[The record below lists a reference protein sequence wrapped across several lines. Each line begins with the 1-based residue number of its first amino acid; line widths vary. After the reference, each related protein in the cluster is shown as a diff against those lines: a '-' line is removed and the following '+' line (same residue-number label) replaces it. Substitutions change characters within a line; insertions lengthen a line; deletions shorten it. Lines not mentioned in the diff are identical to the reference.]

1 MAALKRFLARLSN
14 LFHSGRAERELA
26 REVAAHL
33 ALIDDDF
40 RRRGLSPDEAQRA
53 ARQALGGV
61 DQTKELHRD
70 ARSLAWLEDLRR
82 DLGYAVRSLA
92 RSPGFA
98 AVAILTL
105 TLGIGANTAIFSVVN
120 SVLLRPLPFADSD
133 RLAGLFYHQ
142 PASESPTGV
151 PRRLRVGLSVAD
163 LIELRRRTDAITH
176 AGASGLSF
184 MVMTGGNETT
194 RLEGA
199 RVSPALLQ
207 MLGVRPALGR
217 IFTPA
222 DESLGAEP
230 VVILSHAAWRRYFAG
245 DPAALGRTVALD
257 DVFARIPPASA
268 RAPVSDGPTRHTIV
282 GVMPEDFRFGRQDQF
297 WIPLSLTETG
307 NRPPPR
313 GELIARLA
321 DGVTPDAAAAEVGA
335 IVRDLHGQKPAATAG
350 GRYEFVRL
358 QDLVV
363 APVRPAL
370 LVLMT
375 AVGLVLLIACVNV
388 ANLLFARTSAR
399 EREIAVRVALGA
411 SRGRVIRQLLT
422 ETVLLTFV
430 GAIAGVSLAV
440 GGVRLL
446 RTLATTIPRLDLGV
460 QLPFPRLEDIAI
472 DTAALAFAI
481 TAAFVTA
488 GLCGLGPALRHSR
501 VDQGVTLRTRSV
513 RNRTR
518 GVLVIAEVAM
528 ATALL
533 VGGGLLIRS
542 FTNLATVRL
551 GYDPSNVLTFQV
563 GLPPD
568 RYSSVQLR
576 TFAETV
582 VARLR
587 AAPGVQEAAYA
598 RQLPLVAIAENA
610 WFRRTP
616 NLPDRLPPN
625 NPEGSPDARLVS
637 TDYLDVMGIRV
648 VSGRAFDQNDDA
660 GRPRVLLVNE
670 ALARRD
676 FPGEDPVGRF
686 VYVGRDSEPWQIVG
700 VVSDVRQFGQDQEP
714 RPQIFADFRQWPDS
728 DRVLFTFLGPYYA
741 VRVEGDPAPVVAHA
755 RTIARGLDTEAG
767 LFNVATMEQL
777 VANRISRPRMYAV
790 LLGLFAGIA
799 AALAAIGIYGVI
811 AYAVAQRTHEIGV
824 RMALGAR
831 ARDVIRLAV
840 GESLIR
846 TAIGIAI
853 GLAAAGWLTRFLE
866 GMLFGLTPLDPPTF
880 AAVAG
885 AFAVLAALA
894 SFMPAR
900 RAVKVDPLIAL
911 RCD

>member
-1 MAALKRFLARLSN
+1 M
-14 LFHSGRAERELA
+14 
-26 REVAAHL
+26 
-33 ALIDDDF
+33 
-40 RRRGLSPDEAQRA
+40 
-53 ARQALGGV
+53 
-61 DQTKELHRD
+61 
-70 ARSLAWLEDLRR
+70 
-82 DLGYAVRSLA
+82 
-92 RSPGFA
+92 
-98 AVAILTL
+98 
-105 TLGIGANTAIFSVVN
+105 N
-120 SVLLRPLPFADSD
+120 SVLLRPLPYSNPD

-163 LIELRRRTDAITH
+163 LIDLRHRTDAITH

-184 MVMTGGNETT
+184 MVMTGGNPGGRGPRSRIETT

-199 RVSPALLQ
+199 RVSPALLE

-230 VVILSHAAWRRYFAG
+230 VVILGHATWRRYFAG

-257 DVFARIPPASA
+257 DVFARIPPGSA
-268 RAPVSDGPTRHTIV
+268 RAPVSDGPTRYTIV
-282 GVMPEDFRFGRQDQF
+282 GVMSEDFRLGRQDQF
-297 WIPLSLTETG
+297 WIPFGLRVSDG
-307 NRPPPR
+307 RPPPR
-313 GELIARLA
+313 GDLIVRLA
-321 DGVTPDAAAAEVGA
+321 DGVSPDAAAAEVGA
-335 IVRDLHGQKPAATAG
+335 IVRELHGQKPVATPGA
-350 GRYEFVRL
+350 RYEFVRL
-358 QDLVV
+358 QELVV

-399 EREIAVRVALGA
+399 EREISVRVALGA

-422 ETVLLTFV
+422 EALLLTSV
-430 GAIAGVSLAV
+430 GAIAGILLAF
-440 GGVRLL
+440 GGIRLL
-446 RTLATTIPRLDLGV
+446 RALATTIPRLDLGV
-460 QLPFPRLEDIAI
+460 QLPFPRLEEISI

-481 TAAFVTA
+481 AAAFATAA
-488 GLCGLGPALRHSR
+488 LCGLAPALRHSR
-501 VDQGVTLRTRSV
+501 LDHGTTLRTRSD

-518 GVLVIAEVAM
+518 AVLVIAEVAM

-542 FTNLATVRL
+542 FSNLATVRL

-563 GLPPD
+563 GLPLD

-576 TFAETV
+576 TFAATL

-587 AAPGVQEAAYA
+587 AAPGVTGAAYA

-616 NLPDRLPPN
+616 NLPDPLPPH

-648 VSGRAFDQNDDA
+648 VSGRGLNHGDDS

-676 FPGEDPVGRF
+676 FPGEDPVGGF
-686 VYVGRDSEPWQIVG
+686 VYVGRDSHPWEVVG
-700 VVSDVRQFGQDQEP
+700 VVGDVRQFGQDQEP

-755 RTIARGLDTEAG
+755 RTIARSLDADAG

-790 LLGLFAGIA
+790 LLGVFAGIA

-831 ARDVIRLAV
+831 PKDVVRLAV

-853 GLAAAGWLTRFLE
+853 GLAAAAWLTRFLE
-866 GMLFGLTPLDPPTF
+866 GMLFGLEPLDLTTF

-885 AFAVLAALA
+885 GFAALAVLA
-894 SFMPAR
+894 SFVPAR
-900 RAVKVDPLIAL
+900 RAAKVDPVIAL
-911 RCD
+911 RCE

>member
-14 LFHSGRAERELA
+14 LFHSGRAESELA

-33 ALIDDDF
+33 ALLEDDF
-40 RRRGLSPDEAQRA
+40 RRRGLSPDEARRA
-53 ARQALGGV
+53 ARLALGGI
-61 DQTKELHRD
+61 DQAKELQRD
-70 ARSLAWLEDLRR
+70 ARSFVWLEDLRR
-82 DLGYAVRSLA
+82 DLSYAVRSLG

-98 AVAILTL
+98 VIAILTL

-120 SVLLRPLPFADSD
+120 SVLLRPLPYADPD

-163 LIELRRRTDAITH
+163 LIELRRRTYVITH

-207 MLGVRPALGR
+207 TLGVRPVLGR

-222 DESLGAEP
+222 DESVGAEP
-230 VVILSHAAWRRYFAG
+230 VVIISHAAWRRYFAG

-257 DVFARIPPASA
+257 DVFARIPPSSA
-268 RAPVSDGPTRHTIV
+268 RAPVSDGPTRYTIV
-282 GVMPEDFRFGRQDQF
+282 GVMPESFSLGRQDQF
-297 WIPLSLTETG
+297 WIPLGLTASHG
-307 NRPPPR
+307 RPQPR
-313 GELIARLA
+313 GDLIARLA
-321 DGVTPDAAAAEVGA
+321 DGVSPGAAAAEVGG
-335 IVRDLHGQKPAATAG
+335 IVRELHNQKPLTSGA
-350 GRYEFVRL
+350 RYEFVRL

-375 AVGLVLLIACVNV
+375 AVGFVLLIACVNV

-399 EREIAVRVALGA
+399 EREIAVRAALGG
-411 SRGRVIRQLLT
+411 SRGRIIRQLLT
-422 ETVLLTFV
+422 ETMVLTSA
-430 GAIAGVSLAV
+430 GAIAGIALAF
-440 GGVRLL
+440 GGIRLL

-460 QLPFPRLEDIAI
+460 QLPFPRLEEIAV
-472 DTAALAFAI
+472 DTGALAFALA
-481 TAAFVTA
+481 AAFVTA
-488 GLCGLGPALRHSR
+488 ALCGLAPALRHSR
-501 VDQGVTLRTRSV
+501 VDQGATLRTRSE

-518 GVLVIAEVAM
+518 AVLVIAEVAM

-542 FTNLATVRL
+542 FANLATVRL

-568 RYSSVQLR
+568 RYSSVELR
-576 TFAETV
+576 AFAETL
-582 VARLR
+582 VARLE
-587 AAPGVQEAAYA
+587 AAPGVTEAAYA

-610 WFRRTP
+610 WFRKTP
-616 NLPDRLPPN
+616 SLPNPLPPN

-648 VSGRAFDQNDDA
+648 VAGRGFAQNDDA

-686 VYVGRDSEPWQIVG
+686 VYVGRDSDPWQIVG
-700 VVSDVRQFGQDQEP
+700 VVGDVRQFGQDQEP
-714 RPQIFADFRQWPDS
+714 RPQLFADFRQWPDS

-741 VRVEGDPAPVVAHA
+741 VRVDGDPAAVVAHA
-755 RTIARGLDTEAG
+755 RTIARSLDADAG

-790 LLGLFAGIA
+790 LLGVFAGIA

-831 ARDVIRLAV
+831 PTDVIRLAV
-840 GESLIR
+840 GDSLIR
-846 TAIGIAI
+846 TAIGIAL
-853 GLAAAGWLTRFLE
+853 GLAAAAWLMRFLE
-866 GMLFGLTPLDPPTF
+866 GMLFGVTPLDLETF
-880 AAVAG
+880 AVVAAG
-885 AFAVLAALA
+885 FAGLAALA
-894 SFMPAR
+894 SFLPAR
-900 RAVKVDPLIAL
+900 RAAKVDPLIAL
-911 RCD
+911 GCE